1 MPRFLTQFAY
11 TREAWQALVK
21 NPMDREAAFRRLV
34 EQMGGTF
41 ISLDYC
47 FGDYDGVAIFEA
59 PDSRT
64 ALATAI
70 AAVAENA
77 GKTTANR
84 VRGSLS
90 TLCAWSIREGLIETN
105 PVLNTNIAIERPRD
119 RTLSPEEL
127 RLIWTHA
134 GNDDYGTILRLLALT
149 GARANEIAALR
160 WSEIR
165 DDMIVLPPSRTKSS
179 RGHEIFLSV
188 AAQQILRA
196 HPRRTNPDGSS
207 RDLIFGSAGP
217 FTGWS
222 HAKTKIDARIAAA
235 TGKPLP
241 AWVPHDLRRRL
252 FHARK
257 RARLGAA
264 ARHRSVSRSYQ
275 WFPSGGC
282 RHIQSSALSVRNA
295 HSMATLG

>member
-1 MPRFLTQFAY
+1 MLNLYDPFINQGGVFGRFAERTRFDSCIGCPDNGKLIEEDGERLDTLPTSMADPAAYFVY
-11 TREAWQALVK
+11 TRRIVDARNAMS
-21 NPMDREAAFRRLV
+21 PAD
-34 EQMGGTF
+34 
-41 ISLDYC
+41 
-47 FGDYDGVAIFEA
+47 
-59 PDSRT
+59 T
-64 ALATAI
+64 ALYL
-70 AAVAENA
+70 AE
-77 GKTTANR
+77 
-84 VRGSLS
+84 
-90 TLCAWSIREGLIETN
+90 
-105 PVLNTNIAIERPRD
+105 
-119 RTLSPEEL
+119 
-127 RLIWTHA
+127 THGWKIFPA
-134 GNDDYGTILRLLALT
+134 C
-149 GARANEIAALR
+149 
-160 WSEIR
+160 
-165 DDMIVLPPSRTKSS
+165 SRTKSS